1 MGNGFV
7 TIMIHPKVVKSKHYF
22 QTIVEY
28 GNIILT
34 EIDCFVITVS
44 KQIEHQMGQ
53 CRTIYDV
60 LDGTMTYFCN
70 FLVGPM
76 VRKYLFLFFFAKY
89 YVRKFKIE
97 NVTTD
102 SLT

>member
-1 MGNGFV
+1 M
-7 TIMIHPKVVKSKHYF
+7 TITIYLKVMKSKHYF

-76 VRKYLFLFFFAKY
+76 VGKYLFLSFLQN
-89 YVRKFKIE
+89 IMSE
-97 NVTTD
+97 NPV
-102 SLT
+102 